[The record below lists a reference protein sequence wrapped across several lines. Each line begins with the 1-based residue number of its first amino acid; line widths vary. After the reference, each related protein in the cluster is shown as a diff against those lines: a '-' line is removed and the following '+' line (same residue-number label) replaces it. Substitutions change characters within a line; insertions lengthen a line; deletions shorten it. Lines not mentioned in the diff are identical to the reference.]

1 MGGKTTNTAGT
12 APPEPPK
19 AKVLTEDDVRA
30 IVRDE
35 MSKWQHDAAHTT
47 TQARCDAQHARD
59 VAAGVNV
66 TE

>member
-1 MGGKTTNTAGT
+1 MGGKEVPTTRTPNA
-12 APPEPPK
+12 EPPK
-19 AKVLTEDDVRA
+19 AKALTEDEVRA